1 MKIRCHH
8 LGMVAGFALLLS
20 LSAATDRSWSAG
32 QTGTTPATSA
42 PILLMPT
49 VEENHPSPV
58 PVLLLAAGLFGGA
71 ALVRWRQRQRQRE
84 R

>member
-20 LSAATDRSWSAG
+20 LSAAVDRSWAVD
-32 QTGTTPATSA
+32 QTGTTPTTSA
-42 PILLMPT
+42 PILLTPT
-49 VEENHPSPV
+49 VEENHPSPA

-71 ALVRWRQRQRQRE
+71 AMVRWRQRQRE
-84 R
+84 S

>member
-20 LSAATDRSWSAG
+20 LSAAADRSWSAA
-32 QTGTTPATSA
+32 QTDAVPATSM
-42 PILLMPT
+42 PVLLTPS
-49 VEENHPSPV
+49 VAESHPSPA

-71 ALVRWRQRQRQRE
+71 ALVRWRQRQRE